1 MPEGDTLWR
10 MAKTRVLVS
19 GFESFTGVED
29 NPSGAVVRRM
39 RQRSDGDGELDF
51 VVLPVTW
58 SGAARVL
65 LARADKD
72 EARGV
77 LMFGVAAG
85 DTSLRVERCAW
96 NLAAA
101 DVPDNAGLCKRGE
114 ALVPGGAER
123 VDTVFPVDALIERL
137 HGEGVPVRSSEDPGR
152 YICNALYHAVLTSE
166 RGYAKDALFVHVPSV
181 SEAPGEVSLDALE
194 RWMGLVLKGFCALR
208 REDY

>member
-1 MPEGDTLWR
+1 

-39 RQRSDGDGELDF
+39 RQRADGGGELDF

-65 LARADKD
+65 LARADKA
-72 EARGV
+72 EVRGV

-85 DTSLRVERCAW
+85 DASLRVERCAW

-101 DVPDNAGLCKRGE
+101 DVPDNAGVRKQGE

-123 VDTVFPVDALIERL
+123 VDTAFPVGALIERL
-137 HGEGVPVRSSEDPGR
+137 CGEGVPVRASEDPGR
-152 YICNALYHAVLTSE
+152 YICNALYHAVLTSGH
-166 RGYAKDALFVHVPSV
+166 GYAKDALFVHVPPT
-181 SEAPGEVSLDALE
+181 SEASGGVTLDALE
-194 RWMGLVLKGFCALR
+194 RWMGRVVEGFCALR